1 MNNTK
6 DSIQI
11 YKASVGV
18 ISVEVTQDK
27 RSVPVTLKETKDLRS
42 LRDATRTCL
51 TNLLCNCIAFN
62 KSAMLDSRSKEGG
75 TKCFFPK
82 IVICYVPILPYE
94 VQIVRENG
102 PDDI

>member
-1 MNNTK
+1 MNNAK

-11 YKASVGV
+11 DKASVGI

-51 TNLLCNCIAFN
+51 TNLFCDCIAFN
-62 KSAMLDSRSKEGG
+62 KSAMLDSGSKEGRP
-75 TKCFFPK
+75 KCFFPE

-94 VQIVRENG
+94 VQIVIENG